1 MNMNN
6 FRKTIFTF
14 AAMTSIAVTSQAFA
28 QIDDAEEL
36 KIAALEA
43 LIAAPPERAL
53 PLAAKA
59 LQGDHSDEVKERAL
73 FILSQI
79 DLPGAHDLL
88 IETAQQGSGEIRLEA
103 IRMIGIGGD
112 GDALS
117 RLGGIYDGGDEDVR
131 EAVLEAYLIADDEE
145 AVYEL
150 AVSAANAGNNE
161 DFESAVEMLGVMDAR
176 EQLRK
181 LRESTGMSETL
192 IEAYALSGDADSLRA
207 IALDGSDSELQMQ
220 AIEAL
225 GIVGAQGFKARG
237 SSGDEVNATLIEIY
251 KNSDSEDVR
260 EAALE
265 GMLISGHDEGVL
277 ELYRSSQDPVEKKK
291 LLEYLV
297 IMGSDDVWDII
308 DSALEGGF

>member
-1 MNMNN
+1 M
-6 FRKTIFTF
+6 FTF
-14 AAMTSIAVTSQAFA
+14 AAITSIAVASQAFA
-28 QIDDAEEL
+28 QTDDAEEL

-43 LIAAPPERAL
+43 LMAAPPERAL

-79 DLPGAHDLL
+79 DLPGAQDLL
-88 IETAQQGSGEIRLEA
+88 IETAQQDSGEIRLEA

-112 GDALS
+112 SDALS
-117 RLGGIYDGGDEDVR
+117 RLGGIYDGGDEAVR
-131 EAVLEAYLIADDEE
+131 DAVLEAYLIADDEE

-150 AVSAANAGNNE
+150 AISAANAGNDE
-161 DFESAVEMLGVMDAR
+161 DFEAAVEMLGVMGAR

-181 LRESTGMSETL
+181 LRESTGNSEAL
-192 IEAYALSGDADSLRA
+192 IEAYAISGDADSLRA
-207 IALDGSDSELQMQ
+207 IALDGSDPEVQAE

-225 GIVGAQGFKARG
+225 GIVGG
-237 SSGDEVNATLIEIY
+237 SEVNATLVEIY
-251 KNSDSEDVR
+251 RTSDSEDIR

-265 GMLISGHDEGVL
+265 GMLISGYDEGVL
-277 ELYRSSQDPVEKKK
+277 ELYRSSQDPVEKRE

-297 IMGSDDVWDII
+297 VMGSDDIWDII
-308 DSALEGGF
+308 DSALDGGF

>member
-6 FRKTIFTF
+6 FRKTVFTF
-14 AAMTSIAVTSQAFA
+14 AAATSIAVASQAFA
-28 QIDDAEEL
+28 QTDDAEEL

-53 PLAAKA
+53 SLAAKA

-79 DLPGAHDLL
+79 DLPGAQDLL

-103 IRMIGIGGD
+103 IRMIGIGGNS
-112 GDALS
+112 DALS
-117 RLGGIYDGGDEDVR
+117 RLGGIYDGGNEDVR
-131 EAVLEAYLIADDEE
+131 DAVLEAYLIADDEE

-150 AVSAANAGNNE
+150 AVSAANVGNDE

-181 LRESTGMSETL
+181 LRESTGNSEAL
-192 IEAYALSGDADSLRA
+192 IEAYAISGDADSLRA
-207 IALDGSDSELQMQ
+207 IALDGSDPEVQAE

-225 GIVGAQGFKARG
+225 GIVGG
-237 SSGDEVNATLIEIY
+237 SEVNATLVEIY
-251 KNSDSEDVR
+251 RASDSEDIR

-265 GMLISGHDEGVL
+265 GMLISGYDEGVL
-277 ELYRSSQDPVEKKK
+277 ELYRSSQDPVEKRE

-297 IMGSDDVWDII
+297 VMGSDDIWDII

>member
-6 FRKTIFTF
+6 FRKTIITF
-14 AAMTSIAVTSQAFA
+14 AAMTSIAVASQAFA
-28 QIDDAEEL
+28 QSDDAEEL

-43 LIAAPPERAL
+43 LMAAPPERAL

-79 DLPGAHDLL
+79 DLPGAQDLL
-88 IETAQQGSGEIRLEA
+88 IETAQQGSGGIRLEA

-112 GDALS
+112 SDALS

-131 EAVLEAYLIADDEE
+131 DAVLEAYLIADDEE

-150 AVSAANAGNNE
+150 AISAANAGNDE
-161 DFESAVEMLGVMDAR
+161 DFESAVEMLGVMGAR

-181 LRESTGMSETL
+181 LRESTGNSEAL
-192 IEAYALSGDADSLRA
+192 IEAYAISGDADSLRA
-207 IALDGSDSELQMQ
+207 IALDGSDPEVQAE

-225 GIVGAQGFKARG
+225 GIVGG
-237 SSGDEVNATLIEIY
+237 SEVNATLVEIY
-251 KNSDSEDVR
+251 RASDSEDIR

-265 GMLISGHDEGVL
+265 GMLISGYDEGVL
-277 ELYRSSQDPVEKKK
+277 ELYRSSQDPVEKRE

-297 IMGSDDVWDII
+297 VMGSDDIWDII

>member
-6 FRKTIFTF
+6 FRKTVFTF
-14 AAMTSIAVTSQAFA
+14 AAMTSIAVASQAFA
-28 QIDDAEEL
+28 QSDDAEKL

-43 LIAAPPERAL
+43 LMAAPPERAL

-79 DLPGAHDLL
+79 DLPGAQDLL

-112 GDALS
+112 SDALS

-131 EAVLEAYLIADDEE
+131 DAVLEAYLIADDEE

-150 AVSAANAGNNE
+150 AVSAANAGNDE
-161 DFESAVEMLGVMDAR
+161 DFESAVEMLGVMGAR

-181 LRESTGMSETL
+181 LRESTGNSEAL
-192 IEAYALSGDADSLRA
+192 IEAYAISGDADSLRA
-207 IALDGSDSELQMQ
+207 IALDGSDPEVQAE

-225 GIVGAQGFKARG
+225 GIVGG
-237 SSGDEVNATLIEIY
+237 SEVNATLVEIY
-251 KNSDSEDVR
+251 RTSDSEDIR

-265 GMLISGHDEGVL
+265 GMLISGYDEGVL
-277 ELYRSSQDPVEKKK
+277 ELYRSSQDPVEKRE

-297 IMGSDDVWDII
+297 VMGSDEIWDII

>member
-14 AAMTSIAVTSQAFA
+14 AAMTSIAVASQAFA
-28 QIDDAEEL
+28 QTDDAEEL

-43 LIAAPPERAL
+43 LMAAPPERAL

-79 DLPGAHDLL
+79 DLPGAQDLL
-88 IETAQQGSGEIRLEA
+88 IETAQQDSGEIRLEA

-112 GDALS
+112 SDALS

-131 EAVLEAYLIADDEE
+131 DAVLEAYLIADDEE

-150 AVSAANAGNNE
+150 AVSAANVGNDE
-161 DFESAVEMLGVMDAR
+161 DFESAVEMLGVMGAR

-181 LRESTGMSETL
+181 LRESTGNSEAL
-192 IEAYALSGDADSLRA
+192 IEAYAISGDADSLRA
-207 IALDGSDSELQMQ
+207 IALDGSDPEVQAE

-225 GIVGAQGFKARG
+225 GIVGG
-237 SSGDEVNATLIEIY
+237 SEVNATLVEIY
-251 KNSDSEDVR
+251 RASDSEDIR

-265 GMLISGHDEGVL
+265 GMLISGYDEGVL
-277 ELYRSSQDPVEKKK
+277 ELYRSSQDPVEKRE

-297 IMGSDDVWDII
+297 VMGSDDIWDII

>member
-1 MNMNN
+1 MNN
-6 FRKTIFTF
+6 IRKTVFTF
-14 AAMTSIAVTSQAFA
+14 AAMTSIAVANLAFA
-28 QIDDAEEL
+28 QTDDAEEL
-36 KIAALEA
+36 KLAALEA

-79 DLPGAHDLL
+79 DLPGAQDLL

-112 GDALS
+112 SDALS

-131 EAVLEAYLIADDEE
+131 DAVLEAYLIADDEE

-150 AVSAANAGNNE
+150 AVRAANAGNDE
-161 DFESAVEMLGVMDAR
+161 DFESAVEMLGVMGAK
-176 EQLRK
+176 EQLRM
-181 LRESTGMSETL
+181 LRESTGSSEAL
-192 IEAYALSGDADSLRA
+192 IEAYAISGDADSLRA
-207 IALDGSDSELQMQ
+207 IALDGSDPEVQAE

-225 GIVGAQGFKARG
+225 GIVGGG
-237 SSGDEVNATLIEIY
+237 EVNATLVEIY
-251 KNSDSEDVR
+251 RTSDSEDIR

-265 GMLISGHDEGVL
+265 GMLISGYDEGVL
-277 ELYRSSQDPVEKKK
+277 ELYRSSQDPVEKRE
-291 LLEYLV
+291 LLEYLIV
-297 IMGSDDVWDII
+297 MGSDDVWDII
-308 DSALEGGF
+308 DSALDGGL